1 MKLIIQIPCLNEADH
16 LPATL
21 STLPREVPGFDVV
34 EWLVID
40 DGSTDDT
47 RQVALACGVDHVIGF
62 PRNRGLAAAFSYG
75 IEESLRR
82 GADVIVNTDADN
94 QYDSSCIPAL
104 VAPVLAGEADIVVG
118 DRQTGRVAEFS
129 VVKRALQTAGT
140 SVVRSLSGLSVGDA
154 TSGFRAY
161 SRAAALSLVITTPY
175 TYTLESLI
183 QAGNSRLALANV
195 PVTRNDSVRP
205 SRLFGSMWGYVRR
218 NSLALFRVLS
228 YYTPL
233 KFFWTLAAVLA
244 IGAIVAWMPW
254 TVDWLQD
261 GNASGHMQSII
272 LGAVLAISCVQ
283 MFALGVIAD
292 QISSLRAIGIRTLRE
307 TREMHYGTLYAD
319 ARVTPSTAA
328 APGGRRPAPGRCRGP
343 PPGRRGARGAP
354 RRAAPGAVSVT
365 SGSATQENG
374 RPRTSGAP
382 DAGADRSPAARRFA
396 SVVTNLPSRLPVV
409 FFWCALVVCL
419 TVTLGVFRPIV
430 VLPVLI
436 LVVALTWR
444 MLPER
449 VPRDPRVPSRG
460 GVGARA
466 RRRVGRGQHR
476 VRR

>member
-1 MKLIIQIPCLNEADH
+1 VKLIIQIPCLNEAEH

-129 VVKRALQTAGT
+129 LIKRALQTTGT

-183 QAGNSRLALANV
+183 QAGNNRMALVNV

-218 NSLALFRVLS
+218 NTLALFRVLS

-233 KFFWTLAAVLA
+233 KFFWTMAAVLA
-244 IGAIVAWMPW
+244 VGALVAWMPW
-254 TVDWLQD
+254 TLDWLRD
-261 GNASGHMQSII
+261 GDSSGHMQSII
-272 LGAVLAISCVQ
+272 LGAVLAISSVQ

-319 ARVTPSTAA
+319 ARVSR
-328 APGGRRPAPGRCRGP
+328 APTPAPGAGVSHGAGP
-343 PPGRRGARGAP
+343 SPEAP
-354 RRAAPGAVSVT
+354 VAPS
-365 SGSATQENG
+365 SA
-374 RPRTSGAP
+374 
-382 DAGADRSPAARRFA
+382 SPAPAQ
-396 SVVTNLPSRLPVV
+396 S
-409 FFWCALVVCL
+409 L
-419 TVTLGVFRPIV
+419 TGRYP
-430 VLPVLI
+430 P
-436 LVVALTWR
+436 AAG
-444 MLPER
+444 PG
-449 VPRDPRVPSRG
+449 PHAAAGDPAGHLDVQP
-460 GVGARA
+460 
-466 RRRVGRGQHR
+466 Q
-476 VRR
+476 VR

>member
-1 MKLIIQIPCLNEADH
+1 MKLIIQIPCLNEAEH
-16 LPATL
+16 LPGTL
-21 STLPREVPGFDVV
+21 SELPRSVPGFDVV

-47 RQVALACGVDHVIGF
+47 REVALACGADHVIGF

-104 VAPVLAGEADIVVG
+104 VAPIVAGEADIVVG
-118 DRQTGRVAEFS
+118 DRQTGQVQEFG

-183 QAGNSRLALANV
+183 QAGNSRLALVNV
-195 PVTRNDSVRP
+195 PVTRNASVRP

-218 NSLALFRVLS
+218 NTLALFRVLS

-233 KFFWTLAAVLA
+233 RFFWTLAAFLALGAVLA
-244 IGAIVAWMPW
+244 WLPW
-254 TVDWLQD
+254 TLDWLRD
-261 GNASGHMQSII
+261 GRATGHMQSII

-292 QISSLRAIGIRTLRE
+292 QISSLRTIGIRTLRE
-307 TREMHYGTLYAD
+307 TREMHYATLHQGEPTTRVAD
-319 ARVTPSTAA
+319 QVPDAA
-328 APGGRRPAPGRCRGP
+328 APPGGATRRTAAPAP
-343 PPGRRGARGAP
+343 
-354 RRAAPGAVSVT
+354 
-365 SGSATQENG
+365 
-374 RPRTSGAP
+374 
-382 DAGADRSPAARRFA
+382 PAALA
-396 SVVTNLPSRLPVV
+396 PPDDWDPDEVLHV
-409 FFWCALVVCL
+409 
-419 TVTLGVFRPIV
+419 RPG
-430 VLPVLI
+430 
-436 LVVALTWR
+436 TR
-444 MLPER
+444 
-449 VPRDPRVPSRG
+449 
-460 GVGARA
+460 
-466 RRRVGRGQHR
+466 
-476 VRR
+476 